1 MLASTRMH
9 SGVPHA
15 TLNVCPLPSLSLR
28 LPALPPHPSPPGC
41 LWFRRDWHTATGIRD
56 IVGFIY
62 FVQFFW
68 GLLPMLATVITFQ
81 QVPGRHYYLR
91 RQTGARGG
99 RGGGGVVGNRLVWWQ
114 AGKWGL
120 ENHGRVVSA
129 VWHLGSE

>member
-99 RGGGGVVGNRLVWWQ
+99 RGGGGGGKQ
-114 AGKWGL
+114 AGVVAGWKVGAGESWQ
-120 ENHGRVVSA
+120 GRECCMA
-129 VWHLGSE
+129 PGK